1 MLTSTTQEKIVSDI
15 QVASCEVETLGD
27 FGSQVLPLLERLV
40 DTSASLLY
48 RCNEQRAALPLAGS
62 LAESAQEYYERY
74 YFQDPAQ
81 AELRSRN
88 VSVLRPFDLRSWR
101 AYLKSS
107 VYLEFQRP
115 RGVHDFLHLRI
126 SKDRHEEPG
135 MVGMLLARSP
145 RQANFKPREEKLL
158 RRLLPLF
165 GAVARRSERLEEIRR
180 VQSCVKAI
188 LQRDSRAEIALKL
201 SGSFLWASPQAEAL
215 LGLARGGKKAVP
227 DALAL
232 AARRLAT
239 LLRKGGGNSFPA
251 TEVLIP
257 RPDAAPLRVDLRLTQ
272 TDAGHFILAE
282 LEPPGLSPRFE
293 EVAARFELTAA
304 EKGILGLVA
313 LGLSDRE
320 IGHRLF
326 ISRPTVR
333 SHLGRI
339 LDKMGVHSR
348 VQAALMAHGFKP
360 EIDSSE
366 D

>member
-1 MLTSTTQEKIVSDI
+1 MPTSMTRNKIVSDI
-15 QVASCEVETLGD
+15 QVASCEVETLED
-27 FGSQVLPLLERLV
+27 FASRVFPLLERLV

-48 RCNEQRAALPLAGS
+48 RCNEQRAAIPVAGS
-62 LAESAQEYYERY
+62 LAESAREYYERY

-88 VSVLRPFDLRSWR
+88 ISILRPFDLRSWR
-101 AYLKSS
+101 AYLKSP

-126 SKDRHEEPG
+126 SKGRHEEPG
-135 MVGMLLARSP
+135 MVGMLLARAP
-145 RQANFKPREEKLL
+145 RQANFQPKEERLL

-180 VQSCVKAI
+180 VQSCCEAI
-188 LQRDSRAEIALKL
+188 LQRDSRAEIAFNL
-201 SGSFLWASPQAEAL
+201 SGSFLWASSQAETL
-215 LGLARGGKKAVP
+215 LGLAQGGKKAVP
-227 DALAL
+227 ASLVL
-232 AARRLAT
+232 AARRLAS
-239 LLRKGGGNSFPA
+239 LLRKGDASHCPA
-251 TEVLIP
+251 TEVLISQ
-257 RPDAAPLRVDLRLTQ
+257 PDAAPLRVDLRLAP

-282 LEPPGLSPRFE
+282 LESSAPSPRLE

-304 EKGILGLVA
+304 EKGILGMLA

-320 IGHRLF
+320 IGRRLF

-360 EIDSSE
+360 EIDPGE